1 MPIVKVYKNFH
12 VRIPA
17 VVRKELN
24 ISEGDFLEATI
35 TEDGILYKMHE
46 KAEVELSPSGKQKLE
61 KALIEIESGK
71 TEEFDSVDD
80 LIKDLTQ

>member
-17 VVRKELN
+17 AVRKELN

-35 TEDGILYKMHE
+35 TEDGILYRMH
-46 KAEVELSPSGKQKLE
+46 
-61 KALIEIESGK
+61 
-71 TEEFDSVDD
+71 
-80 LIKDLTQ
+80 